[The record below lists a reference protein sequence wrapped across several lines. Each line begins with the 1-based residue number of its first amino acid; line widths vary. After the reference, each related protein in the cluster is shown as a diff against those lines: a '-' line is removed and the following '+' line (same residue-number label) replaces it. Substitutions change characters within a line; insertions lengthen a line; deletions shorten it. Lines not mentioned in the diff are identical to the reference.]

1 MKPQV
6 MMMRLKVLDAKEK
19 LIENI
24 GPFPAVEIDNLI
36 LVRMSAETIRSI
48 PKDSL
53 TKLGEAA
60 VERGKT
66 FVFLPPEAEFLQVSQ
81 KWEVKK

>member
-36 LVRMSAETIRSI
+36 LVRRIPLLSLEKLLSRGGRHLSSCHQRRSLCRS
-48 PKDSL
+48 PRN
-53 TKLGEAA
+53 G
-60 VERGKT
+60 R
-66 FVFLPPEAEFLQVSQ
+66 
-81 KWEVKK
+81 